1 MVWAGEIDHGFD
13 GGVEKFGREYQRS
26 GQNND
31 GPVTRGELQPQANDK
46 NRCGNEAMNPRV
58 ALSPQGVV
66 PSAKGVAKGLDSG
79 QKKIFHSFSVS

>member
-26 GQNND
+26 GQD
-31 GPVTRGELQPQANDK
+31 DDSPVTQGELQPQAHNE
-46 NRCGNEAMNPRV
+46 NRCGNEAMDPCV

-66 PSAKGVAKGLDSG
+66 PSAKGVAKGLNAG
-79 QKKIFHSFSVS
+79 QKKIFHSFSAS